1 MEKNDFLPQ
10 TFWRMSLDERL
21 HALFPKFELLQRKL
35 CSCAYVEMIE
45 FAGGCRKV
53 FGAHRGSRSSKVISV
68 AVVRGVSDTE
78 VPNFSFFFDADR
90 QCEICFGNK
99 FEGLLGVVLFT
110 WVSCLENKL

>member
-1 MEKNDFLPQ
+1 
-10 TFWRMSLDERL
+10 MSLDERL

-99 FEGLLGVVLFT
+99 FEGL
-110 WVSCLENKL
+110 